1 MTNTNKP
8 EFGNYNYADRIKTP
22 TELGMG
28 DKGTMNQLT
37 YNISG
42 MIDYINILV
51 TGKSNAS
58 RENGGPLG
66 DAYFVPSLSKCT
78 DSSGLS
84 HPRHL
89 YINNIPTKSL
99 PFITGK
105 TNLPMG
111 EFKGLVPGIIDDIS
125 SLDPSNLISSFG
137 NTEPPECS
145 KKTFLIK
152 DNNGNNYKETR
163 YVADDDSKDY
173 QEINDNNLNCN
184 PNTQKQVDKSNECCI
199 SDENE
204 KKNYSISDSI
214 LCQNT
219 NVSQEGFSTIIKTR
233 FSPFNFH
240 NKKKNKKYIIM
251 FILFII
257 LLIVIFS

>member
-1 MTNTNKP
+1 MTDTSKP

-28 DKGTMNQLT
+28 DRGTMKQLT
-37 YNISG
+37 YNVAG

-66 DAYFVPSLSKCT
+66 DAYFIPSGAKCT
-78 DSSGLS
+78 DSSGIS

-89 YINNIPTKSL
+89 YINNIPSKSL

-111 EFKGLVPGIIDDIS
+111 EFKGLVPGIIDDIA
-125 SLDPSNLISSFG
+125 SLDPSNLINSFG
-137 NTEPPECS
+137 NTEPPKCS

-163 YVADDDSKDY
+163 YITDEDSKYY
-173 QEINDNNLNCN
+173 QEVNNKLKCN
-184 PNTQKQVDKSNECCI
+184 PNTQKQVDGSIECCI

-204 KKNYSISDSI
+204 QKKYNTSDTI

-219 NVSQEGFSTIIKTR
+219 NVSQEGFTTIIKTK
-233 FSPFNFH
+233 FSPFNFY
-240 NKKKNKKYIIM
+240 NKTKKKKYIIM

-257 LLIVIFS
+257 FLIVIFS